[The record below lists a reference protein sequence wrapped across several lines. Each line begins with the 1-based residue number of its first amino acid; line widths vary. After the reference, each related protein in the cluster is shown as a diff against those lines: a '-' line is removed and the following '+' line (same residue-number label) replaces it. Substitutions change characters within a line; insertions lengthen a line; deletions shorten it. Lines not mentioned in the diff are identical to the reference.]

1 MVVVVVI
8 VAVSIENVAIAN
20 DLVSSIVTADD
31 IVLVLVTLMGF

>member
-1 MVVVVVI
+1 MVVVVI